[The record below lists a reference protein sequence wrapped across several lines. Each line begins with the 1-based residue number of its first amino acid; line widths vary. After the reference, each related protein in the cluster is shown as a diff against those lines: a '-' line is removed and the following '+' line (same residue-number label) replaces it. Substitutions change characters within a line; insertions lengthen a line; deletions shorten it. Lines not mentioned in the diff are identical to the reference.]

1 MCNKIQD
8 SFLRREMSN
17 VIRIISN
24 RFAVSGFVMS
34 LASILIFGMIDN
46 LALSGQLPMGS
57 SADVSYA
64 KKLWQVMV
72 NTKLVGPDAKPLK
85 PFFGGAKPHG
95 IILEIVSQQLRVEQ
109 HTGFIVVKK
118 NYDGE
123 GVTEASVA
131 KNRARYLSSITI
143 MYQRETGYDLD
154 NQNWFWVKYKPD
166 GSLYHTK
173 FNNQSV
179 GMAGRIL
186 KGETREQNGGC
197 IYCHSSAGG
206 SDYIFYPNIK
216 NE

>member
-1 MCNKIQD
+1 MG
-8 SFLRREMSN
+8 N
-17 VIRIISN
+17 VIRINSN
-24 RFAVSGFVMS
+24 QFAIPVFALS
-34 LASILIFGMIDN
+34 LVSILIFGMIDKQ
-46 LALSGQLPMGS
+46 ALSAQMPMGS
-57 SADVSYA
+57 TSDVSYA

-72 NTKLVGPDAKPLK
+72 NTRLVGPDAKPLK

-95 IILEIVSQQLRVEQ
+95 IILEIVSQQLRVEA

-131 KNRARYLSSITI
+131 NNRAKYLSSITI
-143 MYQRETGYDLD
+143 MYQREVGYDLD

-166 GSLYHTK
+166 GSLFTANFK
-173 FNNQSV
+173 DMPV